1 MMTNMAAASYHPRI
15 LSPKYG
21 QMGNV
26 KLLTANR
33 SLSFPVKWPNL
44 HLKVSIVF
52 RVPVFD
58 AIVVVVVVVVNFIS
72 TRIEE

>member
-1 MMTNMAAASYHPRI
+1 MTNMAAAGYHPRI

-33 SLSFPVKWPNL
+33 SLSFPVK
-44 HLKVSIVF
+44 
-52 RVPVFD
+52 
-58 AIVVVVVVVVNFIS
+58 
-72 TRIEE
+72 